1 MKIAFISDVHS
12 NLEALTS
19 VRKSLQN
26 VGIDKVLFLGDIVGY
41 GANPN
46 ECIEIIKDL
55 SDDILAGNHDWAAV
69 GKSSAEYFNLVAK
82 EAIEWTQDKL
92 TEQNKAFLSS
102 LALKGEWE
110 ELIFVHA
117 TPSHPEE
124 WNYIFN
130 IFDATDNFET
140 FSQPLCFVA
149 HSHQPVIFV
158 QTKTGSI
165 SSKRSTYM
173 TLQKDFR
180 YIINS
185 GSVGQPRDG
194 NPLSSYGIY
203 DTEKKEYRLI
213 RVQYD
218 VTRAQKKILD
228 AGLPSFLASRLGM
241 GR

>member
-26 VGIDKVLFLGDIVGY
+26 VGNDKVLFLGDIVGY

-69 GKSSAEYFNLVAK
+69 GKSSAEYFNIVAK

-110 ELIFVHA
+110 ELIYVHA

-165 SSKRSTYM
+165 SSERSTYM

-228 AGLPSFLASRLGM
+228 AGLPPFLASRLGM

>member
-26 VGIDKVLFLGDIVGY
+26 VGNDKVLFLGDIVGY

-69 GKSSAEYFNLVAK
+69 GKSSAEYFNIVAK

-110 ELIFVHA
+110 ELIYAHA

-165 SSKRSTYM
+165 SSERSTYM

-228 AGLPSFLASRLGM
+228 AGLPPFLASRLGM